1 MEDKLAY
8 DVDGIIEVSKVLDAN
23 VSKDVFYKF
32 VKDNGYDRVG
42 PGMYVSPNEIVDELL
57 VLHKRCPNGVISHDE
72 ALYHYDLI
80 DREPLEH
87 TITVYSGYNASRL
100 RRSGYKVYYVNK
112 KLLELGKIDV
122 PDSFGN
128 IIPMYDMERTMVDL
142 IRSRNQF
149 EIQDFNTA
157 LKEYIRRPDK
167 NLTKLAEY
175 AKAFRVD
182 KVLQKYLEVL
192 L

>member
-1 MEDKLAY
+1 MKNKLFY
-8 DVDGIIEVSKVLDAN
+8 DTDGIIEVSKVLDAD
-23 VSKDVFYKF
+23 VTKDVFYKF
-32 VKDNGYDRVG
+32 VRDNGYDRVG

-72 ALYHYDLI
+72 ALYHYELI
-80 DREPLEH
+80 DREPTEH

-100 RRSGYKVYYVNK
+100 RSSGYRVYYVARN
-112 KLLELGKIDV
+112 LLYLGKIDV
-122 PDSFGN
+122 ITNFGN
-128 IIPMYDMERTMVDL
+128 IIPMYDLERTIVDI
-142 IRSRNQF
+142 IRNRSQF
-149 EIQDFNTA
+149 EIQDLNTA
-157 LKEYIRRPDK
+157 LKEYIRRVDK
-167 NLTKLAEY
+167 DLIKLAEY